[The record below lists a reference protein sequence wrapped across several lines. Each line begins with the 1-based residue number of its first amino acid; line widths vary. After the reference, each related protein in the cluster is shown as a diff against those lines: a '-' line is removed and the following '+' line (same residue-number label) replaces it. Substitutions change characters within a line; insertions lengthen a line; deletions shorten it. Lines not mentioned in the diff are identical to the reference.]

1 MKTMFDIFIKQVEIT
16 TTSHE
21 RNRGKEQVLA
31 QIYNG
36 EINKSREKWKKLT
49 RLREKVGRAC

>member
-1 MKTMFDIFIKQVEIT
+1 MKTMFDMFIKQVEIT

-36 EINKSREKWKKLT
+36 EINKSREK
-49 RLREKVGRAC
+49 